1 MIDIK
6 ANIRLVELT
15 ARYSQIL
22 DVSRFSDNRIQSIQ
36 LAPLVSYT
44 ILHSIKLY
52 YIRYIELFWSYPNF
66 CMQKYVEFDAVLDI
80 TVEYENE
87 FWWNDAT
94 FFSVLNAVTNG
105 NGSGY
110 ISS

>member
-1 MIDIK
+1 
-6 ANIRLVELT
+6 
-15 ARYSQIL
+15 
-22 DVSRFSDNRIQSIQ
+22 
-36 LAPLVSYT
+36 
-44 ILHSIKLY
+44 
-52 YIRYIELFWSYPNF
+52 
-66 CMQKYVEFDAVLDI
+66 MQKYVEFDAVLDI
-80 TVEYENE
+80 KVEYENE

>member
-1 MIDIK
+1 
-6 ANIRLVELT
+6 
-15 ARYSQIL
+15 
-22 DVSRFSDNRIQSIQ
+22 
-36 LAPLVSYT
+36 
-44 ILHSIKLY
+44 
-52 YIRYIELFWSYPNF
+52 
-66 CMQKYVEFDAVLDI
+66 MQKYVEFDAVLDI